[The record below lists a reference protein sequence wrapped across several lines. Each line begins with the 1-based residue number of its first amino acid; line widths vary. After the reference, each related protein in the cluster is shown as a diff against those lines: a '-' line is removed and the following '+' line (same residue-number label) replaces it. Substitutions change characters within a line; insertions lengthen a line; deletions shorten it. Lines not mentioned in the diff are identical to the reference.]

1 MGSGAARGATNA
13 RPNFGLHY
21 AQGVHLSLGVPHG
34 VPDGVPDGVPHGVPQ
49 GVPHGGDLLHGIL
62 HGIPHGVQHGV
73 PHGGDLLHGVNQS
86 TFTPCVTPL
95 LNNS

>member
-21 AQGVHLSLGVPHG
+21 AQGVHLSHG
-34 VPDGVPDGVPHGVPQ
+34 VP
-49 GVPHGGDLLHGIL
+49 
-62 HGIPHGVQHGV
+62 HGV

-95 LNNS
+95 WNNS

>member
-1 MGSGAARGATNA
+1 MGSGAARGATSA

-49 GVPHGGDLLHGIL
+49 D
-62 HGIPHGVQHGV
+62 V

-95 LNNS
+95 WNNS